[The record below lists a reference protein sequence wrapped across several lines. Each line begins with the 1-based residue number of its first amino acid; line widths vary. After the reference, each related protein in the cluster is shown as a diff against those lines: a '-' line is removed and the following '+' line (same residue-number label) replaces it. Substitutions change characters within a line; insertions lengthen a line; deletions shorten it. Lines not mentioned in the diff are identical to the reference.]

1 MTDGVVLSRS
11 AVSFWLYPMNNRY
24 MVNTSSPDLQAF
36 SIRSIIFL
44 GSAHYVLALP
54 GVVSLLDVFQ
64 SVIYC
69 LS

>member
-11 AVSFWLYPMNNRY
+11 AVSFWLYPMNNKY

-54 GVVSLLDVFQ
+54 GVVSLLNVVQ
-64 SVIYC
+64 TVIDR
-69 LS
+69 LP